1 MLNLSEILLK
11 NHDMSSFNELIEAV
25 REGAQNERFLRMD
38 IKPPFSDTPENW
50 EDVLESAFNGHLP
63 NRA

>member
-1 MLNLSEILLK
+1 
-11 NHDMSSFNELIEAV
+11 MSSFNELVEAV